1 MPTPYWSRKA
11 TRRGA
16 RCECPADP
24 AWSETLAYVDA
35 PCTGTGRSRVR
46 PGLTSRRRSSS
57 DSAPRLPDT
66 DRRGIPPPGRTRDLP
81 VPVQGAS
88 TYARVSDHAGSAG
101 HSHRAPLRVAFR
113 DQYGVG
119 IPDITTFAAQWLAY
133 AIPCQR
139 FARHLAVTHA

>member
-46 PGLTSRRRSSS
+46 PGGGMPRRSVSGRRGAESDDERRREV
-57 DSAPRLPDT
+57 R
-66 DRRGIPPPGRTRDLP
+66 PGRSRDLP